1 MRYSILFI
9 IISFL
14 ILLVGCY
21 DRIELEKQSYVI
33 VIGIDKTDKRGVYEF
48 TYKIANP
55 EVGSASVPNTP
66 DEPAAEIVTVQGVD
80 ILSAT
85 YTANSIVSKRITL
98 DQTKVIVASEEL
110 ARSEDFMG
118 VIQSTSRSP
127 QIRRDVQLVVTK
139 EKAVEFLNNNDP
151 LVETRPHKY
160 YQFMLTRAIETG
172 IIPEATMHRFFQI
185 TEGDAD
191 LFLGIYATT
200 ENDKK
205 EQHNEGIEDKYKAGE
220 IPQLGGSPTQFMGSA
235 VFKEGQM
242 IDTID
247 GEETRLV
254 HMLDKTL
261 RMEEYIATIPDP
273 ILPEFFVSYNYSQKK
288 EPIINIDYYPNK
300 PTEINVHVKFQ
311 AEIIAVPSL
320 IPYTQNLE
328 YRKKLEEEIVKRLE
342 DKTEAFIKKT
352 QTEYRSDPFYW
363 SLNIRKHFKDIK
375 EYEKADWHKNIY
387 PNAKINVT
395 YELDTL
401 EFGKMIDD
409 SDLNEVRD

>member
-1 MRYSILFI
+1 MRYPILFVVL
-9 IISFL
+9 SFL
-14 ILLVGCY
+14 FLLVGCY
-21 DRIELEKQSYVI
+21 DRIELEKQSYVV
-33 VIGIDKTDKRGVYEF
+33 VIGVDKTDERGVYEF
-48 TYKIANP
+48 TYKISNP

-66 DEPAAEIVTVQGVD
+66 DEPAAEIVTVQGSD

-98 DQTKVIVASEEL
+98 DQTKVIVTSEEL
-110 ARSEDFMG
+110 ARSEDFMR

-127 QIRRDVQLVVTK
+127 QIRGDIQLVVTK
-139 EKAVEFLNNNDP
+139 EKAVDFLNNNEP

-172 IIPEATMHRFFQI
+172 IIPKATLHRFFQI

-200 ENDKK
+200 EMDNN
-205 EQHNEGIEDKYKAGE
+205 EQHNEGIEDKYIAGE
-220 IPQLGGSPTQFMGSA
+220 IPQQGGSPTQFMGSA

-273 ILPEFFVSYNYSQKK
+273 ILPEFFVSYDYSQKK
-288 EPIINIDYYPNK
+288 EPVINIDYYPNK

-352 QTEYRSDPFYW
+352 QTEYKSDPFYW
-363 SLNIRKHFKDIK
+363 SLYIRKHFKDIK